1 LNSKFHF
8 LSTTIRT
15 FYDPRST
22 HLFIGVQYFSV
33 VSVLQSHVFFTE
45 NSVIVITDHHN
56 SSDLHRTDRATLQRA
71 PFNSMSYICVNTV
84 KIESC
89 VCAATARSL
98 VDYNSC
104 AVGTS
109 QNKNASH
116 AGLQAIRAS
125 YRRITVSQLRLGRFF
140 LYIIVQHLIDRFCAL
155 YFLSTFYLL
164 YSVGQWVCQCSHAS
178 VVRTT

>member
-33 VSVLQSHVFFTE
+33 VSVLQSHVLFTE

-56 SSDLHRTDRATLQRA
+56 SSDLHRTDRTTLQRA

-109 QNKNASH
+109 DAD
-116 AGLQAIRAS
+116 
-125 YRRITVSQLRLGRFF
+125 FF
-140 LYIIVQHLIDRFCAL
+140 LNNRFLESIQSFTFRIDLAINRNRNNRFL
-155 YFLSTFYLL
+155 K
-164 YSVGQWVCQCSHAS
+164 
-178 VVRTT
+178 

>member
-33 VSVLQSHVFFTE
+33 VSVLQSHVLFTE

-56 SSDLHRTDRATLQRA
+56 SSDLHRTNRTTLQRA

-116 AGLQAIRAS
+116 AGLQAIRH
-125 YRRITVSQLRLGRFF
+125 RIVESAYHNFGRVDFF
-140 LYIIVQHLIDRFCAL
+140 FKLSCNT
-155 YFLSTFYLL
+155 LSTDF
-164 YSVGQWVCQCSHAS
+164 VHC
-178 VVRTT
+178 TF